1 MSHKK
6 TTKEFITESKTI
18 HNDRY
23 DYSKVEY
30 VNAKT
35 KVCIICPEHGEFWQ
49 TPSNHLKGQ
58 GCPKCG
64 GIYHYNTQEW
74 VEEAKKVHKNKY
86 DYSKVEYVN
95 NKTDVCIICPEHG
108 EFWQTPNTHLRG
120 SGCPICGQINRTKT
134 KTLPLNEF
142 IIKAFLVHGDK
153 YDYSKVEYVNSKTK
167 VCITCP
173 KHGEFWQTPD
183 VHLQGKGCP
192 KCNSSHME
200 SEIRNILQENKIN
213 FVEQKK
219 FDWLRRQS
227 LDFYLPDYN
236 IAIECQGIQHFEVVD
251 YFGGE
256 ESLTEVNKRDQN
268 KKQLCEKHNI
278 KILYYANYD
287 YDFPYAVFTDKNKLI
302 NEIIWKKK

>member
-1 MSHKK
+1 MN
-6 TTKEFITESKTI
+6 TEEFINKANKV
-18 HNDRY
+18 HNGKY

-35 KVCIICPEHGEFWQ
+35 KVCIM
-49 TPSNHLKGQ
+49 
-58 GCPKCG
+58 
-64 GIYHYNTQEW
+64 
-74 VEEAKKVHKNKY
+74 
-86 DYSKVEYVN
+86 
-95 NKTDVCIICPEHG
+95 
-108 EFWQTPNTHLRG
+108 
-120 SGCPICGQINRTKT
+120 
-134 KTLPLNEF
+134 
-142 IIKAFLVHGDK
+142 
-153 YDYSKVEYVNSKTK
+153 
-167 VCITCP
+167 CP

-183 VHLQGKGCP
+183 DHLRGKGCP

-236 IAIECQGIQHFEVVD
+236 IAIECQGKQHFEVVD

-287 YDFPYAVFTDKNKLI
+287 YDFPYEVFTDKNKLI
-302 NEIIWKKK
+302 NEITWKKK